1 MIAGISIG
9 MSTGMAIKIF
19 RGMAIG
25 ERIGV
30 KCSSSYRDA
39 HKVIKRDGYRDVD
52 REFNRDGLGARRD
65 CVHSSY
71 SYKDGYRECF

>member
-1 MIAGISIG
+1 MTIEIFIG
-9 MSTGMAIKIF
+9 MP
-19 RGMAIG
+19 IG

-39 HKVIKRDGYRDVD
+39 YKVIKRDGYRDVD
-52 REFNRDGLGARRD
+52 RDLNRDGLGARRD

-71 SYKDGYRECF
+71 SYKEGYRDVYRDVYRDGYRDV